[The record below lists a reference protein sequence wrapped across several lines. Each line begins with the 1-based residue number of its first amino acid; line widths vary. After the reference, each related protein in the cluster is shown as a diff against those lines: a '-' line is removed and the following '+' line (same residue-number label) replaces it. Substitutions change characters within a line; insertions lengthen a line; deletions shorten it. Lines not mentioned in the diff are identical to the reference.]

1 MSKMA
6 VLGLGLYNLFILRI
20 INVNGKSLQGYTV
33 YIETFVCVCVFGL
46 IFDSGISEPEIVYC
60 QSGP

>member
-1 MSKMA
+1 MA

-33 YIETFVCVCVFGL
+33 YIETFVCVCVYLDLFL
-46 IFDSGISEPEIVYC
+46 TLVFQSLRLCIV
-60 QSGP
+60 SPAPN